1 MPVMYRFYKKPSKDD
16 ADEYNFSV
24 EDRYPLYALTT
35 DKFMCKKFKKE
46 RDMNKFIYRKDSVSR
61 EEYAEYANKNRGKV
75 LTLQTLTTAV
85 NKNTNDQIIKN
96 VLVLLTQDEYT
107 TTKEFIIPIEDEGWW
122 MNTTSLIDIN
132 AISSKL
138 YKSLEFVDFILMH
151 KLFSGVDIEDDDYYS
166 WAKDELTFFVD
177 VYGDTF
183 K

>member
-1 MPVMYRFYKKPSKDD
+1 
-16 ADEYNFSV
+16 
-24 EDRYPLYALTT
+24 
-35 DKFMCKKFKKE
+35 
-46 RDMNKFIYRKDSVSR
+46 
-61 EEYAEYANKNRGKV
+61 
-75 LTLQTLTTAV
+75 
-85 NKNTNDQIIKN
+85 
-96 VLVLLTQDEYT
+96 
-107 TTKEFIIPIEDEGWW
+107 